1 MTPLMVWVTVVHLE
15 EGRKIAQK
23 LLQAKQAACVQILP
37 GLESHYWWKDQIE
50 SSAEFL
56 LVIKTSREQWEEVV
70 AIVKQHHSYE
80 VPEIVGLEPSPVEER
95 YAAWWQS
102 LQ

>member
-1 MTPLMVWVTVVHLE
+1 MTPLMAWVTVAHLE
-15 EGRKIAQK
+15 EGRNIAQK
-23 LLQAKQAACVQILP
+23 LLQAKLAACVQLLP

-70 AIVKQHHSYE
+70 TIVKQHHSYK
-80 VPEIVGLEPSPVEER
+80 VPEIVGWEPALVEEC
-95 YAAWWQS
+95 YAAWWRS
-102 LQ
+102 LK